1 MPLFKRDSG
10 IAIVTAAGI
19 VQVTVKPRFHP
30 LLFIVEGGALAAFI
44 FFGWNRGLVL
54 FRAQPLLFSFLVL
67 AIATS
72 IWHQLSGSEEIEFDG
87 QKQTLVIRRNVLGW
101 LHTREFAFSDLSALE
116 PRYGE
121 DDESNPDGLRFK
133 AGARTITFAKGI
145 NADQADRVIAAV
157 QDAMPEAA
165 HRLLSENDPFD
176 QHFTTLNLR

>member
-1 MPLFKRDSG
+1 MPLLKRDSG
-10 IAIVTAAGI
+10 MAIVTASGI

-30 LLFIVEGGALAAFI
+30 LLFIVEGGALAAFLY
-44 FFGWNRGLVL
+44 FGWNRGLVL
-54 FRAQPLLFSFLVL
+54 FRAQPLLFSLLVL
-67 AIATS
+67 AVATS

-87 QKQTLVIRRNVLGW
+87 QKQTLVIRRSVLGW
-101 LHTREFAFSDLSALE
+101 AHTREFAFSDLSALE

-121 DDESNPDGLRFK
+121 DDESNRDGLRCK
-133 AGARTITFAKGI
+133 AGTGTITFAKGI